1 MRKLPNTLAVTFVY
15 SARFKGLKYQE
26 KPESIYRLRWK
37 ISVLIKNGLVL
48 GSQFCFLDVFHAKLF
63 SKLQTNAVTER
74 KPEMSVTEHG
84 AEVNI

>member
-1 MRKLPNTLAVTFVY
+1 MELYFTLE
-15 SARFKGLKYQE
+15 SQ
-26 KPESIYRLRWK
+26 PESIFRLRWK
-37 ISVLIKNGLVL
+37 ISVLIKKGLVL
-48 GSQFCFLDVFHAKLF
+48 GSQVCFDVFNAKLF

>member
-1 MRKLPNTLAVTFVY
+1 MELYFTHE
-15 SARFKGLKYQE
+15 SQ
-26 KPESIYRLRWK
+26 PESIFRLRWK
-37 ISVLIKNGLVL
+37 ISVLIKEGLVL
-48 GSQFCFLDVFHAKLF
+48 GSQVCFDVFHTKLF

>member
-1 MRKLPNTLAVTFVY
+1 MESYFTLE
-15 SARFKGLKYQE
+15 SQ
-26 KPESIYRLRWK
+26 PESIFRLRWK
-37 ISVLIKNGLVL
+37 ISVLIKKGLVL
-48 GSQFCFLDVFHAKLF
+48 GSQVCFDVFHAKLF